1 MPAPSNYWEHRTFL
15 AERALTEALRVM
27 ITALP
32 HAARAFESVSHEWK
46 NNVDGLSDIYYPVK
60 PAMDVL
66 SVTGTEAGLVSPVA
80 EEEKPEDI
88 AATLARTIEK
98 VRMAQQQSSDYK
110 VISRIIGD
118 IVGPIDMQISD
129 FNGVPEASDRVA
141 GIYSSIGEIAEGYTT
156 NNNLLL
162 IDCGIT
168 WLLIELT
175 FNPDRPVGMVFHA
188 LRDYPFTLWDGADA
202 CQLPVH
208 LLEESVLKYLAI
220 RNASFSLIDPVV
232 ASVASVDLT
241 EHLGPDHVH
250 SKKEEPSETPTDIQ
264 SLPEGNSH
272 GPEPDYP
279 T

>member
-46 NNVDGLSDIYYPVK
+46 NNVDGLSDVYFPAK
-60 PAMDVL
+60 PPMDVL
-66 SVTGTEAGLVSPVA
+66 TATGTEVGLVTPPA
-80 EEEKPEDI
+80 NEEQPEDI
-88 AATLARTIEK
+88 ALTLSRTIEK
-98 VRMAQQQSSDYK
+98 VRAVQQLSNDYK
-110 VISRIIGD
+110 VISKVISET
-118 IVGPIDMQISD
+118 VGALEMQISD
-129 FNGVPEASDRVA
+129 FNALPDAEHRVA
-141 GIYSSIGEIAEGYTT
+141 GIYTCAGEIADGYST

-162 IDCGIT
+162 VDCGIT

-175 FNPDRPVGMVFHA
+175 FNQERPVGMVFHA
-188 LRDYPFTLWDGADA
+188 LRDYPFVLWDGADA

-208 LLEESVLKYLAI
+208 LLEVSVVKYLDA
-220 RNASFSLIDPVV
+220 RQASFSRIDPVV
-232 ASVASVDLT
+232 ASTKLIDMEET
-241 EHLGPDHVH
+241 YMKPDHVQ
-250 SKKEEPSETPTDIQ
+250 SANEPSEVPAEDQ